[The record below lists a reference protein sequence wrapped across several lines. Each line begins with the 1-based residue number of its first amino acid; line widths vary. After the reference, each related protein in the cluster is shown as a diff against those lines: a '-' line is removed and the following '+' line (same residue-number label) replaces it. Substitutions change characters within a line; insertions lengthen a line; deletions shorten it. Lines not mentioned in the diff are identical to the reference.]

1 MEIGNLSVL
10 EEFRSTRSTDETTRG
25 YCNPSLCSSLFWGVF
40 CVLPSGNILDDEELI
55 DALSQSKVT
64 SKAINERL
72 TEAEHTTKEIN
83 DTREDY
89 R

>member
-1 MEIGNLSVL
+1 MEVSQHPTDRWNKESYQYYCPSVL
-10 EEFRSTRSTDETTRG
+10 VLTSCFFLRT
-25 YCNPSLCSSLFWGVF
+25 
-40 CVLPSGNILDDEELI
+40 VLPAGNILDDEELI

>member
-1 MEIGNLSVL
+1 MTCPSCQTFAAPDRLTERRGATVIRPYVHRFVL
-10 EEFRSTRSTDETTRG
+10 FG
-25 YCNPSLCSSLFWGVF
+25 
-40 CVLPSGNILDDEELI
+40 VLPSGNILDDEELI